1 MQEDTRTLRFNKY
14 GLLEPG
20 EYPLTFSQLRSSIL
34 VRGEGLPEIPWDTFW
49 RRRLVDHLEVLCRQ
63 LWICGVKEIYIDGS
77 FCSDKYQPND
87 IDGYFVPPDP
97 KAIFDGS
104 LVARL
109 NELDPHQCWGW
120 DRYRMDAFGNYQL
133 EMWHLYRVELFPHCR
148 GIYSGISNEEGVNM
162 KFDEFFRR
170 DRDFDIQKGIVR
182 LVKG

>member
-1 MQEDTRTLRFNKY
+1 MRFNKY

-133 EMWHLYRVELFPHCR
+133 EMWHLYRVE
-148 GIYSGISNEEGVNM
+148 
-162 KFDEFFRR
+162 
-170 DRDFDIQKGIVR
+170 
-182 LVKG
+182 